1 MLCYTKIFNLSDF
14 PWLLSSLFSRV
25 YRQYDLRENSKRSDV
40 LIDLTEFCGQLVE
53 AKCLAVNPRDN
64 NYLAVGANGPFV
76 RLYDIRMIHNYRLV
90 WSIIMIIQQPIKCK
104 SFSTPGIDVHI
115 HNLGFKH
122 IFISL
127 HRKSMSQST
136 SAAVHTF
143 CERQKPIPDGAG
155 QYYVA
160 GA

>member
-1 MLCYTKIFNLSDF
+1 MVNCYE
-14 PWLLSSLFSRV
+14 RRACC
-25 YRQYDLRENSKRSDV
+25 YRQYDLRESSKRSEV

-76 RLYDIRMIHNYRLV
+76 RLYDIRMIHNYR
-90 WSIIMIIQQPIKCK
+90 SIITV
-104 SFSTPGIDVHI
+104 TPWIRQ
-115 HNLGFKH
+115 
-122 IFISL
+122 IFQFWRYMCLFFFL
-127 HRKSMSQST
+127 HRKSALQGT

-160 GA
+160 GADSRYI